1 MKNQDYRISKCSI
14 MNEVV
19 VEMRGVSR
27 HFILGKRLMRSAA
40 FICLFFCGLLVGVLF
55 GLTSTANAVTLDN
68 AGQVRDGVSVAS
80 LLGTSYDGPDFDA
93 FKPFQGFSGS
103 DILSLSSFTGQ
114 ANGSQLSAILLSEA
128 ACFDGRNPNLANN
141 FGVVDAAGN
150 FMSILDTA
158 NVDPGGTGLIAQGAD
173 DEFTFALQSPEA
185 LFSADDK
192 ANADGRAHLI
202 AMQVDK
208 DTLLPK
214 TIECYAISGML
225 IKTLHYSD
233 IKDFG
238 GGVSRPSVLKTDS
251 PLNKGYTSV
260 MIFAKVQKKE
270 LADEIF
276 TLNYLSKVDELR

>member
-1 MKNQDYRISKCSI
+1 

-208 DTLLPK
+208 DTTITIDRPTTRGTPAVSFELFAGDIIIFIEDMLASGNTTTSLVPGLGDFDYNDMVVVVRQTEVPEPSTLALMGMALLGLGK
-214 TIECYAISGML
+214 KRRRRSL
-225 IKTLHYSD
+225 
-233 IKDFG
+233 
-238 GGVSRPSVLKTDS
+238 PS
-251 PLNKGYTSV
+251 
-260 MIFAKVQKKE
+260 
-270 LADEIF
+270 
-276 TLNYLSKVDELR
+276 